1 MLLNG
6 KEYRE
11 ELLEEYKKK
20 VSGLDI
26 NLAIIQVGSE
36 EASNL
41 YVGNKIK
48 YCNEVGIGVSH
59 YHLETTS
66 EAYLENLINTL
77 NNDPKITGIILQSP
91 TPGIDFDSMAELIAP
106 EKDVDGF
113 TKENIYRL
121 YMNDEKILPCTVKG
135 IVKLLEH
142 YNIPIEGNNVTI
154 IGRGNIVGKPLA
166 LALENRNATVTLCH
180 SKTKDLQAKTQNAD
194 IVISAAGIPNLINDT
209 MVKDGFVGVD
219 VGINHIDGKL
229 VGDFNFDSVKEKA
242 SYITPVPGGVGPMT
256 IAMIIDNLIEMK
268 TASLENSFNKVL
280 TKEKR

>member
-1 MLLNG
+1 
-6 KEYRE
+6 
-11 ELLEEYKKK
+11 
-20 VSGLDI
+20 
-26 NLAIIQVGSE
+26 
-36 EASNL
+36 
-41 YVGNKIK
+41 
-48 YCNEVGIGVSH
+48 
-59 YHLETTS
+59 
-66 EAYLENLINTL
+66 
-77 NNDPKITGIILQSP
+77 
-91 TPGIDFDSMAELIAP
+91 
-106 EKDVDGF
+106 
-113 TKENIYRL
+113 
-121 YMNDEKILPCTVKG
+121 MNDEKILPCTVKG

-142 YNIPIEGNNVTI
+142 YNIPIEGNDVTI

-180 SKTKDLQAKTQNAD
+180 SKTKDLQTKTQNAD

-219 VGINHIDGKL
+219 VGINNIDGKL

-280 TKEKR
+280 IKEKR